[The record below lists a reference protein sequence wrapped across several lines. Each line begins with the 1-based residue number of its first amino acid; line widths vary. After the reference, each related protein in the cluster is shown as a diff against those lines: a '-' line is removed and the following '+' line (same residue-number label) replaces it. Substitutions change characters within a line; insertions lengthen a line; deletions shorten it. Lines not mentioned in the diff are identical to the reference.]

1 MQKIIDFL
9 KKYGWKGLV
18 VLICGAICAFLLT
31 SVNSCSSIKAGYER
45 TRYIESVDST
55 YIHYKPTADNVM
67 KLERMTRARVTR
79 VRDVRT
85 SDHNSLN

>member
-18 VLICGAICAFLLT
+18 VLILGACCAFLLT
-31 SVNSCSSIKAGYER
+31 TANSCSAIRAGYER

-55 YIHYKPTADNVM
+55 YIHYRPSAQNVE
-67 KLERMTRARVTR
+67 LDRVTRARVTR
-79 VRDVRT
+79 VRDVRVR
-85 SDHNSLN
+85 SN

>member
-9 KKYGWKGLV
+9 KKYGWKGLI
-18 VLICGAICAFLLT
+18 VLVLGAVCAFLLT
-31 SVNSCSSIKAGYER
+31 TVNSCSTIRAGYER

-67 KLERMTRARVTR
+67 KLDRMTRARVTR
-79 VRDVRT
+79 VRDVRINE
-85 SDHNSLN
+85 SKH

>member
-18 VLICGAICAFLLT
+18 VLVLGAFCAFLLT
-31 SVNSCSSIKAGYER
+31 TVNSCSTIRAGYER

-55 YIHYKPTADNVM
+55 YIHYKPVSDNVL
-67 KLERMTRARVTR
+67 KLESYARARVTR
-79 VRDVRT
+79 ARVVK
-85 SDHNSLN
+85 SN